1 MRDTRHAAN
10 TFGANKSA
18 LNIGTPR
25 FPFQYFVNF
34 TFNPAAIDYVNNFLG
49 EAEDVRYLT
58 ALVKSVSR
66 PSFTTEEETLDQYNR
81 RRIIQKRVQPGPVE
95 INMHDTV
102 EGRTLRFWE
111 MYYEYYFRDG
121 VNSKKLDSN
130 NQIRSKAFVDDLLL
144 DTQSDGDYGYNIE
157 RVGNQRQLIR
167 TIDIFQV
174 HSGNFTQTTL
184 INPKISSFTP
194 TNQLDYAG
202 TELLDLI
209 FTINCE
215 SVVYSNYN
223 EPLTDEELAR
233 YRNGDFWQMSSLITF
248 RTRTKAPGRGD
259 STTVVPKPAVN
270 VCGAS
275 VVNAGLASVGASPD
289 APQLATE
296 STRNLGPLARRIQ
309 SGIDNI
315 ASTIP
320 DAVAGAV
327 TSTVFGGKISF
338 SPNPLKAIRSTAN
351 QVARRAV
358 DESREKFRTTVSRSV
373 RRARRAVT
381 GRKFF

>member
-34 TFNPAAIDYVNNFLG
+34 TFNPAANDYVKNFLG

-66 PSFTTEEETLDQYNR
+66 PGFTTEEETLDQYNR

-121 VNSKKLDSN
+121 VNSKKLDNN
-130 NQIRSKAFVDDLLL
+130 NQINSKAFVDDLLL

-174 HSGNFTQTTL
+174 HSGNFTRTTL
-184 INPKISSFTP
+184 VNPKISTFTP

-202 TELLDLI
+202 TELLDLM
-209 FTINCE
+209 FTVNCE

-248 RTRTKAPGRGD
+248 RTRTKAPGRGE
-259 STTVVPKPAVN
+259 STTVVPKPALELCGVN
-270 VCGAS
+270 VVADDEP
-275 VVNAGLASVGASPD
+275 A
-289 APQLATE
+289 APQLESATD
-296 STRNLGPLARRIQ
+296 RRLGPLAQRVQ
-309 SGIDNI
+309 SGINNI
-315 ASTIP
+315 VSTIP

-351 QVARRAV
+351 QEVRRAV
-358 DESREKFRTTVSRSV
+358 DESRENLRTTVSRSV
-373 RRARRAVT
+373 RGVVT
-381 GRKFF
+381 GRRGP

>member
-34 TFNPAAIDYVNNFLG
+34 TFNPAADNYVKNFLG

-66 PSFTTEEETLDQYNR
+66 PGFTTEEETLDQYNR
-81 RRIIQKRVQPGPVE
+81 RRIIQKRVQPGSVE

-202 TELLDLI
+202 TELLDLM

-248 RTRTKAPGRGD
+248 RTRTKAPGRSD
-259 STTVVPKPAVN
+259 STTVVAKPAVN
-270 VCGAS
+270 VCGDLEEIELGVS
-275 VVNAGLASVGASPD
+275 ASPD

-351 QVARRAV
+351 QEARRAV
-358 DESREKFRTTVSRSV
+358 DESRENFRTTVSRSV
-373 RRARRAVT
+373 RRAVT
-381 GRKFF
+381 GRKSE